1 VAAAIV
7 DAMNDSAA
15 ATKDQRAGPVFYR
28 FQRSFIGLYL
38 LKEASLKMLSKQT
51 KCTAV
56 TTKHIAKLK
65 DLCCH

>member
-28 FQRSFIGLYL
+28 FQRSFIGRSVLV
-38 LKEASLKMLSKQT
+38 EGSFSQN
-51 KCTAV
+51 AV
-56 TTKHIAKLK
+56 KTNQVHCSYYETHCKA
-65 DLCCH
+65 